1 MATKSS
7 LKSRLVGRAAQ
18 AGRNHPKARR
28 GTRAAEVPEAGFAAG
43 ASVMSIAGLKIPG
56 VPLDKVQE
64 TARKVMGYAK
74 ENPLTAV
81 AAVGAGVALTT
92 VFWDDISRV
101 ARRGTR
107 RFR

>member
-7 LKSRLVGRAAQ
+7 LKSRLVDRAA
-18 AGRNHPKARR
+18 ARGRSSPRASLGK
-28 GTRAAEVPEAGFAAG
+28 RAADV
-43 ASVMSIAGLKIPG
+43 V
-56 VPLDKVQE
+56 
-64 TARKVMGYAK
+64 GYAK

-81 AAVGAGVALTT
+81 AAVGAGVVLTT
-92 VFWDDISRV
+92 VFWDDISRA

>member
-7 LKSRLVGRAAQ
+7 LKSRLVVRAAQ
-18 AGRNHPKARR
+18 GGRNQSKVRP
-28 GTRAAEVPEAGFAAG
+28 GTTAAEVPEAGSAAG

-56 VPLDKVQE
+56 VPLEKVQE
-64 TARKVMGYAK
+64 TARKVVGYAK

-81 AAVGAGVALTT
+81 AAVGAGVALTA